1 MTRITADISMS
12 LDGYVTGPNPR
23 PDNGLGE
30 GGDAL
35 HAWAFS
41 DDPENRRIMSESTSR
56 SGAVILGRNLFD
68 VVDGPGGWN
77 DEVGYGAREVGKPA
91 FIVVTSSPP
100 QSVRLTELDWT
111 FITTGAH
118 DAVATARQ
126 RAEEASSTSGQDLDV
141 VFMGGGA
148 VIASALAA
156 GLLDALTIHL
166 APVVL
171 GGGTPLFANDT
182 PRTHL
187 RQRNVIQ
194 TAAATHLTYDI
205 ERAEKE
211 SRQSWN

>member
-1 MTRITADISMS
+1 MTRIVADISMS
-12 LDGYVTGPNPR
+12 LDGYVTGPNPG

-41 DDPENRRIMSESTSR
+41 DDPQDRRLMSESTAR

-100 QSVRLTELDWT
+100 ESVRLTALDWT
-111 FITTGAH
+111 FITTGVH

-126 RAEEASSTSGQDLDV
+126 RAEEASSDSGQHLDV
-141 VFMGGGA
+141 VVMGGGA
-148 VIASALAA
+148 VIGSALAA
-156 GLLDALTIHL
+156 GLLDALTVHL

-171 GGGTPLFANDT
+171 GGGTPLLTRDT
-182 PRTHL
+182 PCTHL
-187 RQRNVIQ
+187 KQRNVIQ
-194 TAAATHLTYDI
+194 TPAATHLTYDVG
-205 ERAEKE
+205 
-211 SRQSWN
+211 

>member
-1 MTRITADISMS
+1 MTRIVADISMS
-12 LDGYVTGPNPR
+12 LDGYVTGPSPG

-41 DDPENRRIMSESTSR
+41 DDPQDRRIMSESTAR

-91 FIVVTSSPP
+91 FIVVTGSPP
-100 QSVRLTELDWT
+100 ESVRLTDLDWT
-111 FITTGAH
+111 FITTGVH

-126 RAEEASSTSGQDLDV
+126 RAEEASSDSGQDLDV
-141 VFMGGGA
+141 FVMGGGA
-148 VIASALAA
+148 VIGSALAA
-156 GLLDALTIHL
+156 GLLDALTVHL

-171 GGGTPLFANDT
+171 GGGTPLFTRDT
-182 PRTHL
+182 PRTL
-187 RQRNVIQ
+187 LTQRSVIQ
-194 TAAATHLTYDI
+194 TSAATHLTY
-205 ERAEKE
+205 EVG
-211 SRQSWN
+211 

>member
-12 LDGYVTGPNPR
+12 LDGYVSGPNPG
-23 PDNGLGE
+23 PDNGLGD

-41 DDPENRRIMSESTSR
+41 DDPEDRRIMSESTSR

-100 QSVRLTELDWT
+100 KSVRLTDLDWT
-111 FITTGAH
+111 FITTGLH

-126 RAEEASSTSGQDLDV
+126 RAEDVSSASGQDLDV
-141 VFMGGGA
+141 VLMGGGA
-148 VIASALAA
+148 VIGSALAA

-171 GGGTPLFANDT
+171 GGGTPLFTNDT
-182 PRTHL
+182 PRTL
-187 RQRNVIQ
+187 LKQRSITHTPSV
-194 TAAATHLTYDI
+194 THLTYDVG
-205 ERAEKE
+205 
-211 SRQSWN
+211 